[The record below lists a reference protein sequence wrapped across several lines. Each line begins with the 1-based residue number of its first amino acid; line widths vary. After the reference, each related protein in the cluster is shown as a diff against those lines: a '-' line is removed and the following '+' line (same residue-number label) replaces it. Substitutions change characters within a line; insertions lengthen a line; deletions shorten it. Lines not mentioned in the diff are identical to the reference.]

1 MGRRRPRTEDRG
13 WLEALRARVE
23 AIEPETA
30 SLARRAAAY
39 VVVAVV
45 VVAGIGFGLRTL
57 ERQVDAMPRYDA
69 PLRVEWVGVPT
80 WVQNDANRHV
90 LDELT
95 AACGVEPGDRMLDPQ
110 LARRIG
116 ERLRDSGL
124 AWISQVQRVA
134 VRPDGVVAISCEFRR
149 PMAWVRQGGYAFLI
163 GDDGVRLPGRY
174 HADAIADSPLV
185 VIDGVT
191 SEAPA
196 VGAAWEAADVDAGMR
211 VVLAC
216 APRRFN
222 SQIRRVR
229 VDNHLGRVNPLRPQI
244 ELMTDRPGSRIWW
257 GRAPGEEHGCEISS
271 DQKIALLESL
281 YRQSGRIDMNRSYV
295 NVTTWP
301 DRVTAPTPGEAVA
314 SNTTH
319 S

>member
-1 MGRRRPRTEDRG
+1 MGRRRPRKEETN
-13 WLEALRARVE
+13 WLDALRERIE
-23 AIEPETA
+23 AIDPETA
-30 SLARRAAAY
+30 SVARRAGAYALAFAA
-39 VVVAVV
+39 VTAC
-45 VVAGIGFGLRTL
+45 ASFGLRVL
-57 ERQVDAMPRYDA
+57 EQQVIAMPRYDT
-69 PLRVEWVGVPT
+69 PLRVEWMAVPP
-80 WVQNDANRHV
+80 WIENEANRHV

-110 LARRIG
+110 LAQRIG

-124 AWISQVQRVA
+124 AWISEVQRVA
-134 VRPDGVVAISCEFRR
+134 VRPDGVVAISCSFRR
-149 PMAWVRQGGYAFLI
+149 PMAWVVQGKFAYLI
-163 GDDGVRLPGRY
+163 GEDGVRLPGRY
-174 HADAIADSPLV
+174 LADGVVDSPLV

-191 SEAPA
+191 SDVPA
-196 VGAAWEAADVDAGMR
+196 VGAAWDAADMDAGMR

-229 VDNHLGRVNPLRPQI
+229 VDNHLGRVNPLLPQI

-271 DQKIALLESL
+271 EQKLALLESL

-301 DRVTAPTPGEAVA
+301 DRVTAPARGEAVA
-314 SNTTH
+314 SNSRH
-319 S
+319 G